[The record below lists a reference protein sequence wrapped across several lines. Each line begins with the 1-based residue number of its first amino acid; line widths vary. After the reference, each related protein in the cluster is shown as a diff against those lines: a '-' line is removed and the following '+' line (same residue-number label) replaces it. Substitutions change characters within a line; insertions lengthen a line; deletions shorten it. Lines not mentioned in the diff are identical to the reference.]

1 MSNQQTAAVIEP
13 EADFLTEEMDAG
25 PPSDDHP
32 MALLLEEFDDSYVNQ
47 PQTGDIRH
55 GVVVDKRAGE
65 LLIDIGYKS
74 EGIVTGREV
83 DRLEGDFKDMTIG
96 DEVPVYVMREDRD
109 GNLLLSISRARAES
123 DWKHAE
129 ELLESQEMFTGSVSG
144 FNRGGVIVKIGQVRG
159 FVPASQLSSE
169 SQSQQLTDGEP
180 DNRWMKLMD
189 AELRMKVIDLDRRR
203 NRLILSERVAI
214 REWRREQK
222 EKLLQTLE
230 ENTVCEG
237 VVSSLADFGAFVNLG
252 GADGLIHLS
261 ELSWGRINHPKEV
274 VSIGEKIKVMILNV
288 DRERK
293 RIGLSLRRLLP
304 EPWETVPD
312 RYEVG
317 QIVRGLVTKLV
328 HFGAFARL
336 DGDTIEG
343 LIHISELT
351 ERRIAHPS
359 EVVSEGQEIDLRI
372 IRIDTDKRRM
382 GLSLKQVA
390 PEEESVEFDWEPVPL
405 EENNAGDRNTASTDN
420 TRQPQPP
427 SLAPKPPCEAGRT
440 RRRFRR
446 RTKPNPLRNRR
457 QSKRSPDSRPPH
469 NLTRGRP
476 LPPLDRPPVIKRVG
490 HCVRHVFYELTK
502 YARRRYN
509 IFSQL
514 MHVWCATTTSPV
526 PAPGIP
532 VLSNG
537 SPAPERPTAP

>member
-1 MSNQQTAAVIEP
+1 MGPS
-13 EADFLTEEMDAG
+13 ADFLADEETVQNL
-25 PPSDDHP
+25 DDHP
-32 MALLLEEFDDSYVNQ
+32 MTQLLEEFDESYVNQ

-65 LLIDIGYKS
+65 LLVDIGYKS
-74 EGIVTGREV
+74 EGIVAGREV
-83 DRLEGDFKDMTIG
+83 DRLEDEFKEMTIG

-129 ELLESQEMFTGSVSG
+129 ELLESQDIFSGPVSG

-169 SQSQQLTDGEP
+169 SQAMQITEGEP
-180 DNRWMKLMD
+180 DNRWMQLLD
-189 AELRMKVIDLDRRR
+189 TELRMKVIDLDRRR

-222 EKLLQTLE
+222 EKLLESLE

-252 GADGLIHLS
+252 GADGLVHLS
-261 ELSWGRINHPKEV
+261 ELSWGRISHPSEV
-274 VSIGEKIKVMILNV
+274 VKIGEKIKVMVLNV

-317 QIVRGLVTKLV
+317 QVVRGIVTKLV

-336 DGDTIEG
+336 EDDTIEG

-351 ERRIAHPS
+351 ERRISHPS
-359 EVVSEGQEIDLRI
+359 EVVAEKQELELRI
-372 IRIDTDKRRM
+372 IRIDTQKRRM

-390 PEEESVEFDWEPVPL
+390 PEEESVEFDWEPAPL
-405 EENNAGDRNTASTDN
+405 EENEASGDESRAATAET
-420 TRQPQPP
+420 
-427 SLAPKPPCEAGRT
+427 EAATAQAAAEAAQG
-440 RRRFRR
+440 
-446 RTKPNPLRNRR
+446 
-457 QSKRSPDSRPPH
+457 
-469 NLTRGRP
+469 
-476 LPPLDRPPVIKRVG
+476 RVG
-490 HCVRHVFYELTK
+490 PEIETE
-502 YARRRYN
+502 
-509 IFSQL
+509 SE
-514 MHVWCATTTSPV
+514 S
-526 PAPGIP
+526 APGQN
-532 VLSNG
+532 SED
-537 SPAPERPTAP
+537 PEYVEAVI

>member
-1 MSNQQTAAVIEP
+1 MSKSAPNAGRTVLYLNQFTLKFRFYFAYICLYVANVMSPTSARNCRYNTIFIGGSKTVMSNQQTAVMDP
-13 EADFLTEEMDAG
+13 EADFLKEDMDAG
-25 PPSDDHP
+25 PPMEDHP

-83 DRLEGDFKDMTIG
+83 DRLEGDFKEMTIG

-129 ELLESQEMFTGSVSG
+129 ELLESQDMFTGSVSG

-169 SQSQQLTDGEP
+169 SQSQQLTEGEP

-189 AELRMKVIDLDRRR
+189 SELRMKVIDLDRRR

-222 EKLLQTLE
+222 EKLLETLE
-230 ENTVCEG
+230 ENTICEG

-261 ELSWGRINHPKEV
+261 ELSWGRISHPKEV
-274 VSIGEKIKVMILNV
+274 VSIGEKLKVMVLNV

-336 DGDTIEG
+336 EGDTIEG

-359 EVVSEGQEIDLRI
+359 EVVAEGQEIDLRI

-405 EENNAGDRNTASTDN
+405 EENADGTENTAENTASAEN
-420 TRQPQPP
+420 TA
-427 SLAPKPPCEAGRT
+427 APDA
-440 RRRFRR
+440 
-446 RTKPNPLRNRR
+446 
-457 QSKRSPDSRPPH
+457 
-469 NLTRGRP
+469 
-476 LPPLDRPPVIKRVG
+476 
-490 HCVRHVFYELTK
+490 
-502 YARRRYN
+502 A
-509 IFSQL
+509 
-514 MHVWCATTTSPV
+514 A
-526 PAPGIP
+526 
-532 VLSNG
+532 
-537 SPAPERPTAP
+537 APELDVQEQTELSEEPEPVKVVA

>member
-1 MSNQQTAAVIEP
+1 MSNHHAAAVMEAQ
-13 EADFLTEEMDAG
+13 ADFLTEEIDAG
-25 PPSDDHP
+25 PPQDDHP
-32 MALLLEEFDDSYVNQ
+32 MALLLQESDDSFVNQ
-47 PQTGDIRH
+47 PQQGDIRH

-83 DRLEGDFKDMTIG
+83 DRLEGDFKAMTIG

-129 ELLESQEMFTGSVSG
+129 ELLETQDMFTGSVSG

-169 SQSQQLTDGEP
+169 SQSQQLTEGEP

-222 EKLLQTLE
+222 ERLLESLE

-261 ELSWGRINHPKEV
+261 ELSWGRISHPKEV
-274 VSIGEKIKVMILNV
+274 VSIGEKIQVMVLNV

-317 QIVRGLVTKLV
+317 QIVRGVVTKLV

-351 ERRIAHPS
+351 ERRITHPS
-359 EVVSEGQEIDLRI
+359 EVVTEGQGLELRI

-405 EENNAGDRNTASTDN
+405 EENEANAGSTVEAAAEVSAEGTEAASEQTD
-420 TRQPQPP
+420 
-427 SLAPKPPCEAGRT
+427 
-440 RRRFRR
+440 
-446 RTKPNPLRNRR
+446 
-457 QSKRSPDSRPPH
+457 
-469 NLTRGRP
+469 
-476 LPPLDRPPVIKRVG
+476 
-490 HCVRHVFYELTK
+490 
-502 YARRRYN
+502 
-509 IFSQL
+509 
-514 MHVWCATTTSPV
+514 
-526 PAPGIP
+526 PAE
-532 VLSNG
+532 
-537 SPAPERPTAP
+537 APEAAKVVA

>member
-1 MSNQQTAAVIEP
+1 MSNQQAVAVMEP
-13 EADFLTEEMDAG
+13 IPDFLIEIDDG
-25 PPSDDHP
+25 PPRDDHP

-47 PQTGDIRH
+47 PQTGDIRY

-83 DRLEGDFKDMTIG
+83 DRLEGEFREMAIG

-123 DWKHAE
+123 DWKQAE
-129 ELLESQEMFTGSVSG
+129 ELLETQDIFTGSVSG

-169 SQSQQLTDGEP
+169 SQAMQLTEGEP

-189 AELRMKVIDLDRRR
+189 TELRMKVIDLDRRR

-222 EKLLQTLE
+222 EKLLESLE
-230 ENTVCEG
+230 EKSVCEG

-261 ELSWGRINHPKEV
+261 ELSWGRISHPSEV
-274 VSIGEKIKVMILNV
+274 VSIGQTIKVMILNV

-304 EPWETVPD
+304 EPWEAVPD

-317 QIVRGLVTKLV
+317 QVVHGLVTKLV

-336 DGDTIEG
+336 DKDTIEG

-351 ERRIAHPS
+351 ERRITHPS
-359 EVVSEGQEIDLRI
+359 EVVTEGQELDLRI

-382 GLSLKQVA
+382 GLSLKQVS
-390 PEEESVEFDWEPVPL
+390 PEEESVEFDWEPVPM
-405 EENNAGDRNTASTDN
+405 EEKAKNSANTENSADTENSATNDAAAAQQADVAVQAQAESDDEASNEPTES
-420 TRQPQPP
+420 PEEPEFV
-427 SLAPKPPCEAGRT
+427 EA
-440 RRRFRR
+440 
-446 RTKPNPLRNRR
+446 
-457 QSKRSPDSRPPH
+457 
-469 NLTRGRP
+469 
-476 LPPLDRPPVIKRVG
+476 VI
-490 HCVRHVFYELTK
+490 
-502 YARRRYN
+502 
-509 IFSQL
+509 
-514 MHVWCATTTSPV
+514 
-526 PAPGIP
+526 
-532 VLSNG
+532 
-537 SPAPERPTAP
+537 

>member
-1 MSNQQTAAVIEP
+1 MSTQQAVAVMEP
-13 EADFLTEEMDAG
+13 GADFLIDEETVLNL
-25 PPSDDHP
+25 DDHP
-32 MALLLEEFDDSYVNQ
+32 MTQLLEEFDDSYVNQ

-74 EGIVTGREV
+74 EGIVAGREV
-83 DRLEGDFKDMTIG
+83 DRLEDEFKEMTIG
-96 DEVPVYVMREDRD
+96 DEVPVYVMREDRE

-129 ELLESQEMFTGSVSG
+129 ELLESQDIFTGAVSG

-169 SQSQQLTDGEP
+169 SQAMQLTEGEP

-189 AELRMKVIDLDRRR
+189 TELRMKVIDLDRRR

-222 EKLLQTLE
+222 EKLLESLE

-261 ELSWGRINHPKEV
+261 ELSWGRISHPSEV
-274 VSIGEKIKVMILNV
+274 VSIGEKIKVMVLNV
-288 DRERK
+288 DQERK

-317 QIVRGLVTKLV
+317 QVVRGIVTKLV

-336 DGDTIEG
+336 HEDTIEG

-351 ERRIAHPS
+351 ERRINHPS
-359 EVVSEGQEIDLRI
+359 EVVAEKQELELRI
-372 IRIDTDKRRM
+372 IRIDTEKRRM

-405 EENNAGDRNTASTDN
+405 EENKANGAEGGA
-420 TRQPQPP
+420 
-427 SLAPKPPCEAGRT
+427 AAAEAGVEAAQAHVET
-440 RRRFRR
+440 EAEAEDAQGQD
-446 RTKPNPLRNRR
+446 PEDPEYVEA
-457 QSKRSPDSRPPH
+457 
-469 NLTRGRP
+469 
-476 LPPLDRPPVIKRVG
+476 VI
-490 HCVRHVFYELTK
+490 
-502 YARRRYN
+502 
-509 IFSQL
+509 
-514 MHVWCATTTSPV
+514 
-526 PAPGIP
+526 
-532 VLSNG
+532 
-537 SPAPERPTAP
+537 

>member
-1 MSNQQTAAVIEP
+1 MEAQ
-13 EADFLTEEMDAG
+13 ADFLTEEIDAG
-25 PPSDDHP
+25 PPQDDHP
-32 MALLLEEFDDSYVNQ
+32 MALLLQESDDSFVNQ
-47 PQTGDIRH
+47 PQQGDIRH
-55 GVVVDKRAGE
+55 GVVVDKRTGE

-83 DRLEGDFKDMTIG
+83 DRLEGDFKAMTIG

-129 ELLESQEMFTGSVSG
+129 ELLETQDMFTGSVSG

-169 SQSQQLTDGEP
+169 SQSQQLTEGEP

-222 EKLLQTLE
+222 EKLLESLE
-230 ENTVCEG
+230 ESTVCEG

-252 GADGLIHLS
+252 GADGLVHLS
-261 ELSWGRINHPKEV
+261 ELSWGRISHPKEV
-274 VSIGEKIKVMILNV
+274 VSIGEKIQVMVLNV

-317 QIVRGLVTKLV
+317 QIVRGVVTKLV

-351 ERRIAHPS
+351 ERRITHPS
-359 EVVSEGQEIDLRI
+359 EVVTEGQGLELRI

-390 PEEESVEFDWEPVPL
+390 PEEEAVEFDWEPVPL
-405 EENNAGDRNTASTDN
+405 EENEANAGSTVEAAAEVSAEAASEQTD
-420 TRQPQPP
+420 
-427 SLAPKPPCEAGRT
+427 
-440 RRRFRR
+440 
-446 RTKPNPLRNRR
+446 
-457 QSKRSPDSRPPH
+457 
-469 NLTRGRP
+469 
-476 LPPLDRPPVIKRVG
+476 
-490 HCVRHVFYELTK
+490 
-502 YARRRYN
+502 
-509 IFSQL
+509 
-514 MHVWCATTTSPV
+514 
-526 PAPGIP
+526 PAE
-532 VLSNG
+532 
-537 SPAPERPTAP
+537 APEAAKVAV

>member
-1 MSNQQTAAVIEP
+1 MEAQ
-13 EADFLTEEMDAG
+13 ADFLTEEIDAG
-25 PPSDDHP
+25 PPQDDHP
-32 MALLLEEFDDSYVNQ
+32 MALLLQESDDSFVNQ
-47 PQTGDIRH
+47 PQQGDIRH

-83 DRLEGDFKDMTIG
+83 DRLEGDFKAMTIG

-129 ELLESQEMFTGSVSG
+129 ELLETQDMFTGSVSG

-169 SQSQQLTDGEP
+169 SQSQQLTEGEP

-222 EKLLQTLE
+222 ERLLESLE

-261 ELSWGRINHPKEV
+261 ELSWGRISHPKEV
-274 VSIGEKIKVMILNV
+274 VSIGEKIQVMVLNV

-317 QIVRGLVTKLV
+317 QIVRGVVTKLV

-351 ERRIAHPS
+351 ERRITHPS
-359 EVVSEGQEIDLRI
+359 EVVTEGQGLELRI

-405 EENNAGDRNTASTDN
+405 EENEANAGSTVEAAAEVSAEGTEAASEQTD
-420 TRQPQPP
+420 
-427 SLAPKPPCEAGRT
+427 
-440 RRRFRR
+440 
-446 RTKPNPLRNRR
+446 
-457 QSKRSPDSRPPH
+457 
-469 NLTRGRP
+469 
-476 LPPLDRPPVIKRVG
+476 
-490 HCVRHVFYELTK
+490 
-502 YARRRYN
+502 
-509 IFSQL
+509 
-514 MHVWCATTTSPV
+514 
-526 PAPGIP
+526 PAE
-532 VLSNG
+532 
-537 SPAPERPTAP
+537 APEAAKVVA

>member
-1 MSNQQTAAVIEP
+1 MEP
-13 EADFLTEEMDAG
+13 IPDFLIEIDDG
-25 PPSDDHP
+25 PPRDDHP

-47 PQTGDIRH
+47 PQTGDIRY

-83 DRLEGDFKDMTIG
+83 DRLEGEFREMTIG

-123 DWKHAE
+123 DWKQAE
-129 ELLESQEMFTGSVSG
+129 ELLETQDIFTGSVSG

-169 SQSQQLTDGEP
+169 SQAMQLTEGEP

-189 AELRMKVIDLDRRR
+189 TELRMKVIDLDRRR

-222 EKLLQTLE
+222 EKLLESLE
-230 ENTVCEG
+230 EKSVCEG

-261 ELSWGRINHPKEV
+261 ELSWGRISHPSEV
-274 VSIGEKIKVMILNV
+274 VSIGQTIKVMVLNV

-304 EPWETVPD
+304 EPWEAVPD

-317 QIVRGLVTKLV
+317 QVVHGLVTKLV

-336 DGDTIEG
+336 DKDTIEG

-351 ERRIAHPS
+351 ERRITHPS
-359 EVVSEGQEIDLRI
+359 EVVTEGQELDLRI

-382 GLSLKQVA
+382 GLSLKQVS
-390 PEEESVEFDWEPVPL
+390 PEEESVEFDWEPVPM
-405 EENNAGDRNTASTDN
+405 EEKAKNSANTENSADTENSATNDAAAAQQADVAVQAQAESDDEVNNEPTESPEDLGIV
-420 TRQPQPP
+420 
-427 SLAPKPPCEAGRT
+427 EA
-440 RRRFRR
+440 
-446 RTKPNPLRNRR
+446 
-457 QSKRSPDSRPPH
+457 
-469 NLTRGRP
+469 
-476 LPPLDRPPVIKRVG
+476 VI
-490 HCVRHVFYELTK
+490 
-502 YARRRYN
+502 
-509 IFSQL
+509 
-514 MHVWCATTTSPV
+514 
-526 PAPGIP
+526 
-532 VLSNG
+532 
-537 SPAPERPTAP
+537 

>member
-1 MSNQQTAAVIEP
+1 M
-13 EADFLTEEMDAG
+13 EAIPDFLMEEIDAG
-25 PPSDDHP
+25 PPQDDHP
-32 MALLLEEFDDSYVNQ
+32 MALLLQESDDSFVNQ

-83 DRLEGDFKDMTIG
+83 DRLEGDFKEMTIG

-129 ELLESQEMFTGSVSG
+129 ELLESQDMFTGSVSG

-169 SQSQQLTDGEP
+169 SQSQQLTEGEP

-222 EKLLQTLE
+222 ERLLESLE

-261 ELSWGRINHPKEV
+261 ELSWGRISHPKEV
-274 VSIGEKIKVMILNV
+274 VSIGEKIQVMVLNV

-293 RIGLSLRRLLP
+293 RIGLSLRRLQP

-317 QIVRGLVTKLV
+317 QIVRGVVTKLV

-351 ERRIAHPS
+351 ERRITHPS
-359 EVVSEGQEIDLRI
+359 EVVTEGQGLELRI
-372 IRIDTDKRRM
+372 IRIDTGKRRM

-390 PEEESVEFDWEPVPL
+390 PDEASVEFDWEPVPL
-405 EENNAGDRNTASTDN
+405 EENGAGAENSAENSAENNTDAAAAAPEAQAESDN
-420 TRQPQPP
+420 RAAAAETPEV
-427 SLAPKPPCEAGRT
+427 AK
-440 RRRFRR
+440 
-446 RTKPNPLRNRR
+446 
-457 QSKRSPDSRPPH
+457 
-469 NLTRGRP
+469 
-476 LPPLDRPPVIKRVG
+476 
-490 HCVRHVFYELTK
+490 
-502 YARRRYN
+502 
-509 IFSQL
+509 
-514 MHVWCATTTSPV
+514 V
-526 PAPGIP
+526 PA
-532 VLSNG
+532 
-537 SPAPERPTAP
+537 

>member
-25 PPSDDHP
+25 PPTDDHP

-83 DRLEGDFKDMTIG
+83 DRLEGEFREMTIG

-129 ELLESQEMFTGSVSG
+129 ELLESQDMFTGSVSG

-169 SQSQQLTDGEP
+169 SQSQQLTEGEP

-222 EKLLQTLE
+222 EKLLKTLE
-230 ENTVCEG
+230 EKTVCEG

-274 VSIGEKIKVMILNV
+274 VSIGEKIKVMVLNV

-336 DGDTIEG
+336 EGDTIEG

-351 ERRIAHPS
+351 ERRIGHPS

-390 PEEESVEFDWEPVPL
+390 PEEDSVEFDWEPVPL
-405 EENNAGDRNTASTDN
+405 EENQAGAQDA
-420 TRQPQPP
+420 Q
-427 SLAPKPPCEAGRT
+427 APAAG
-440 RRRFRR
+440 
-446 RTKPNPLRNRR
+446 
-457 QSKRSPDSRPPH
+457 
-469 NLTRGRP
+469 
-476 LPPLDRPPVIKRVG
+476 
-490 HCVRHVFYELTK
+490 
-502 YARRRYN
+502 A
-509 IFSQL
+509 
-514 MHVWCATTTSPV
+514 A
-526 PAPGIP
+526 APGQQAEFDVQAQAESDDETVSEQAEP
-532 VLSNG
+532 SQE
-537 SPAPERPTAP
+537 PEAVKALA

>member
-1 MSNQQTAAVIEP
+1 MSNQQAVAVMEP
-13 EADFLTEEMDAG
+13 IPDFLIEIDDG
-25 PPSDDHP
+25 PPRDDHP

-47 PQTGDIRH
+47 PQTGDIRY

-83 DRLEGDFKDMTIG
+83 DRLEGEFREMAIG

-123 DWKHAE
+123 DWKQAE
-129 ELLESQEMFTGSVSG
+129 ELLETQDIFTGSVSG

-169 SQSQQLTDGEP
+169 SQAMQLTEGEP

-189 AELRMKVIDLDRRR
+189 TELRMKVIDLDRRR

-222 EKLLQTLE
+222 EKLLESLE
-230 ENTVCEG
+230 EKSVCEG

-261 ELSWGRINHPKEV
+261 ELSWGRISHPSEV
-274 VSIGEKIKVMILNV
+274 VSIGQKIKVMVLNV

-304 EPWETVPD
+304 EPWVTVPD

-317 QIVRGLVTKLV
+317 QIVRGVVKKLV

-336 DGDTIEG
+336 DKDTIEG

-351 ERRIAHPS
+351 ERRITHPS
-359 EVVSEGQEIDLRI
+359 EVVTEGQELDLRI
-372 IRIDTDKRRM
+372 IRIDTDKRRI
-382 GLSLKQVA
+382 GLSLKQVS

-405 EENNAGDRNTASTDN
+405 EKNAEDSSMNGAVTAQQAD
-420 TRQPQPP
+420 
-427 SLAPKPPCEAGRT
+427 EAVQAQAESDDEQ
-440 RRRFRR
+440 
-446 RTKPNPLRNRR
+446 TK
-457 QSKRSPDSRPPH
+457 SSEESEI
-469 NLTRGRP
+469 
-476 LPPLDRPPVIKRVG
+476 VEAV
-490 HCVRHVFYELTK
+490 
-502 YARRRYN
+502 
-509 IFSQL
+509 
-514 MHVWCATTTSPV
+514 M
-526 PAPGIP
+526 
-532 VLSNG
+532 
-537 SPAPERPTAP
+537 

>member
-1 MSNQQTAAVIEP
+1 MSTQQAVAVMGP
-13 EADFLTEEMDAG
+13 SADFLADEETVQNL
-25 PPSDDHP
+25 DDHP
-32 MALLLEEFDDSYVNQ
+32 MTQLLEEFDESYVNQ

-65 LLIDIGYKS
+65 LLVDIGYKS
-74 EGIVTGREV
+74 EGIVAGREV
-83 DRLEGDFKDMTIG
+83 DRLEDEFKEMTIG

-129 ELLESQEMFTGSVSG
+129 ELLESQDIFSGAVSG

-169 SQSQQLTDGEP
+169 SQAMQITEGEP
-180 DNRWMKLMD
+180 DNRWMQLLD
-189 AELRMKVIDLDRRR
+189 TELRMKVIDLDRRR

-222 EKLLQTLE
+222 EKLLESLE

-252 GADGLIHLS
+252 GADGLVHLS
-261 ELSWGRINHPKEV
+261 ELSWGRISHPSEV
-274 VSIGEKIKVMILNV
+274 VKIGEKIKVMVLNV

-317 QIVRGLVTKLV
+317 QVVRGIVTKLV

-336 DGDTIEG
+336 EEDTIEG

-351 ERRIAHPS
+351 ERRINHPS
-359 EVVSEGQEIDLRI
+359 EVVAEKQELELRI
-372 IRIDTDKRRM
+372 IRIDTQKRRM

-405 EENNAGDRNTASTDN
+405 EENEANGDESRAATAETEA
-420 TRQPQPP
+420 
-427 SLAPKPPCEAGRT
+427 APAEAAAEAAQGRVEPEIET
-440 RRRFRR
+440 E
-446 RTKPNPLRNRR
+446 
-457 QSKRSPDSRPPH
+457 SES
-469 NLTRGRP
+469 
-476 LPPLDRPPVIKRVG
+476 
-490 HCVRHVFYELTK
+490 
-502 YARRRYN
+502 
-509 IFSQL
+509 
-514 MHVWCATTTSPV
+514 
-526 PAPGIP
+526 APGQN
-532 VLSNG
+532 SED
-537 SPAPERPTAP
+537 PEYVEAVI

>member
-1 MSNQQTAAVIEP
+1 MSNQQAVAVMDP
-13 EADFLTEEMDAG
+13 TPDFLTEDLDAG
-25 PPSDDHP
+25 PPMEDHP
-32 MALLLEEFDDSYVNQ
+32 MALLLQEFDDSYVNQ

-83 DRLEGDFKDMTIG
+83 DRLEGDFREMTIG

-123 DWKHAE
+123 DWKLAE
-129 ELLESQEMFTGSVSG
+129 ELLESQDMFTGSVSG

-169 SQSQQLTDGEP
+169 SQSQQITEGEP

-189 AELRMKVIDLDRRR
+189 TELRMKVIDLDRRR

-222 EKLLQTLE
+222 EKLLESLE
-230 ENTVCEG
+230 EKSVCDG

-261 ELSWGRINHPKEV
+261 ELSWGRISHPSEV
-274 VSIGEKIKVMILNV
+274 VSIGEKIQVMVLNV

-312 RYEVG
+312 RYQVG
-317 QIVRGLVTKLV
+317 QVVRGVVTKLV

-336 DGDTIEG
+336 DSDTIEG

-351 ERRIAHPS
+351 ERRITHPS
-359 EVVSEGQEIDLRI
+359 EVVTERQELDLRI

-382 GLSLKQVA
+382 GLSLKQVL

-405 EENNAGDRNTASTDN
+405 EENTENTENSTSNEAAPAQQDDAQPAQAESDEVAVQAEAN
-420 TRQPQPP
+420 TQEPEVV
-427 SLAPKPPCEAGRT
+427 EA
-440 RRRFRR
+440 
-446 RTKPNPLRNRR
+446 
-457 QSKRSPDSRPPH
+457 
-469 NLTRGRP
+469 
-476 LPPLDRPPVIKRVG
+476 VI
-490 HCVRHVFYELTK
+490 
-502 YARRRYN
+502 
-509 IFSQL
+509 
-514 MHVWCATTTSPV
+514 
-526 PAPGIP
+526 
-532 VLSNG
+532 
-537 SPAPERPTAP
+537 

>member
-1 MSNQQTAAVIEP
+1 MSNQQAVAVMEP
-13 EADFLTEEMDAG
+13 IPDFLIEIDDG
-25 PPSDDHP
+25 PPRDDHP

-47 PQTGDIRH
+47 PQTGDIRY

-83 DRLEGDFKDMTIG
+83 DRLEGEFREMAIG

-123 DWKHAE
+123 DWKQAE
-129 ELLESQEMFTGSVSG
+129 ELLETQDIFTGSVSG

-169 SQSQQLTDGEP
+169 SQAMQLTEGEP

-189 AELRMKVIDLDRRR
+189 TELRMKVIDLDRRR

-222 EKLLQTLE
+222 EKLLESLE
-230 ENTVCEG
+230 EKSVCEG

-261 ELSWGRINHPKEV
+261 ELSWGRISHPSEV
-274 VSIGEKIKVMILNV
+274 VSIGQTIKVMVLNV

-304 EPWETVPD
+304 EPWEAVPD

-317 QIVRGLVTKLV
+317 QVVHGLVTKLV

-336 DGDTIEG
+336 DKDTIEG

-351 ERRIAHPS
+351 ERRITHPS
-359 EVVSEGQEIDLRI
+359 EVVTEGQELDLRI

-382 GLSLKQVA
+382 GLSLKQVS
-390 PEEESVEFDWEPVPL
+390 PEEESVEFDWEPVPM
-405 EENNAGDRNTASTDN
+405 EEKAKNSANTENSADTENSATNDAAAAQQADVAVQAQAESDDEASNEPTES
-420 TRQPQPP
+420 PEEPEIV
-427 SLAPKPPCEAGRT
+427 EA
-440 RRRFRR
+440 
-446 RTKPNPLRNRR
+446 
-457 QSKRSPDSRPPH
+457 
-469 NLTRGRP
+469 
-476 LPPLDRPPVIKRVG
+476 VI
-490 HCVRHVFYELTK
+490 
-502 YARRRYN
+502 
-509 IFSQL
+509 
-514 MHVWCATTTSPV
+514 
-526 PAPGIP
+526 
-532 VLSNG
+532 
-537 SPAPERPTAP
+537 

>member
-1 MSNQQTAAVIEP
+1 MSTQQAVAVMGP
-13 EADFLTEEMDAG
+13 SADFLADEETVQNL
-25 PPSDDHP
+25 DDHP
-32 MALLLEEFDDSYVNQ
+32 MTQLLEEFDESYVNQ

-65 LLIDIGYKS
+65 LLVDIGYKS
-74 EGIVTGREV
+74 EGIVAGREV
-83 DRLEGDFKDMTIG
+83 DRLEDEFKEMTIG

-129 ELLESQEMFTGSVSG
+129 ELLESQDIFSGPVSG

-169 SQSQQLTDGEP
+169 SQAMQISEGEP
-180 DNRWMKLMD
+180 DNRWMQLMD
-189 AELRMKVIDLDRRR
+189 TELRMKVIDLDRRR

-222 EKLLQTLE
+222 EKLLESLE

-252 GADGLIHLS
+252 GADGLVHLS
-261 ELSWGRINHPKEV
+261 ELSWGRISHPSEV
-274 VSIGEKIKVMILNV
+274 VKIGEKIKVMVLNV

-317 QIVRGLVTKLV
+317 QVVRGTVTKLV

-336 DGDTIEG
+336 EDDSIEG

-351 ERRIAHPS
+351 ERRINHPS
-359 EVVSEGQEIDLRI
+359 EVVAEKQELELRI
-372 IRIDTDKRRM
+372 IRIDTQKRRM

-390 PEEESVEFDWEPVPL
+390 PEEESAEFDWEPVPL
-405 EENNAGDRNTASTDN
+405 EENETNDESRAATAETEAAAEAAQGRVDAGTETEN
-420 TRQPQPP
+420 
-427 SLAPKPPCEAGRT
+427 EA
-440 RRRFRR
+440 
-446 RTKPNPLRNRR
+446 
-457 QSKRSPDSRPPH
+457 
-469 NLTRGRP
+469 
-476 LPPLDRPPVIKRVG
+476 
-490 HCVRHVFYELTK
+490 
-502 YARRRYN
+502 
-509 IFSQL
+509 
-514 MHVWCATTTSPV
+514 
-526 PAPGIP
+526 APGQ
-532 VLSNG
+532 N
-537 SPAPERPTAP
+537 AEDPEYVEAVI

>member
-1 MSNQQTAAVIEP
+1 MSNQQAVAVMEP
-13 EADFLTEEMDAG
+13 IPDFLIEIDDG
-25 PPSDDHP
+25 PPRDDHP

-47 PQTGDIRH
+47 PQTGDIRY

-83 DRLEGDFKDMTIG
+83 DRLEGEFREMAIG

-123 DWKHAE
+123 DWKQAE
-129 ELLESQEMFTGSVSG
+129 ELLETQDIFTGSVSG

-169 SQSQQLTDGEP
+169 SQAMQLTEGEP

-189 AELRMKVIDLDRRR
+189 TELRMKVIDLDRRR

-222 EKLLQTLE
+222 EKLLESLE
-230 ENTVCEG
+230 EKSVCEG

-261 ELSWGRINHPKEV
+261 ELSWGRISHPSEV
-274 VSIGEKIKVMILNV
+274 VSIGQTIKVMVLNV

-304 EPWETVPD
+304 EPWEAVPD

-317 QIVRGLVTKLV
+317 QVVHGLVTKLV

-336 DGDTIEG
+336 DKDTIEG

-351 ERRIAHPS
+351 ERRITHPS
-359 EVVSEGQEIDLRI
+359 EVVTEGQELDLRI
-372 IRIDTDKRRM
+372 IRIDTNKRRM
-382 GLSLKQVA
+382 GLSLKQVS
-390 PEEESVEFDWEPVPL
+390 PEEESVEFDWEPVPM
-405 EENNAGDRNTASTDN
+405 EEKAKNSANTENSADTENSATNDAAAAQQADVAVQAQAESDDEASNEPTES
-420 TRQPQPP
+420 PEEPEFV
-427 SLAPKPPCEAGRT
+427 EA
-440 RRRFRR
+440 
-446 RTKPNPLRNRR
+446 
-457 QSKRSPDSRPPH
+457 
-469 NLTRGRP
+469 
-476 LPPLDRPPVIKRVG
+476 VI
-490 HCVRHVFYELTK
+490 
-502 YARRRYN
+502 
-509 IFSQL
+509 
-514 MHVWCATTTSPV
+514 
-526 PAPGIP
+526 
-532 VLSNG
+532 
-537 SPAPERPTAP
+537 